1 MAASYPSSAKSFT
14 TKATDETI
22 AASHVNDLQ
31 DEVTAVEQ
39 AMLTSGLAHNV
50 FPSGSRTLG
59 TSSALWEKVYGT
71 AVIVGAETTSG
82 ARLEVDGGVLVGR
95 EGDDS
100 ADVPARF
107 LTVNVTG
114 GQVAF
119 PATQAASAD
128 ANTLDDYEEGTY
140 TGTLTG
146 VSGSVTTTV
155 RYTKIGNQI
164 TLNIDDMSGT
174 SNATTKTLT
183 GMPAAL
189 LPARIKRAVAFTGDN
204 GGSAVASMA
213 ILRTTGTI
221 ELYPNAAAGNWTASG
236 TAEVLAFQMAYT
248 LA

>member
-82 ARLEVDGGVLVGR
+82 
-95 EGDDS
+95 
-100 ADVPARF
+100 ARF